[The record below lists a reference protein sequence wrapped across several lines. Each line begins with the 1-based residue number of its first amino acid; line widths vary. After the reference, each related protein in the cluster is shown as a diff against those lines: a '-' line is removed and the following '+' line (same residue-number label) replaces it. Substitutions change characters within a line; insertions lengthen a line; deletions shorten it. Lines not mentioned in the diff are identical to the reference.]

1 MNDQRNV
8 AANCRAGKSA
18 RVTANRSSAQR
29 KLRRFRALRLGTL
42 RQRPPGRLRGW
53 QPRPAAE
60 REPHAGP
67 AVETLAPSTA
77 APSRKATS
85 RSAIRHGRMGPVGLH
100 RRHLPLGVV
109 VAGAPLVAVVQA
121 PLRMLGGPAPTD
133 CRRIPAT

>member
-1 MNDQRNV
+1 MV
-8 AANCRAGKSA
+8 GSLAC
-18 RVTANRSSAQR
+18 
-29 KLRRFRALRLGTL
+29 
-42 RQRPPGRLRGW
+42 
-53 QPRPAAE
+53 PAAE

-67 AVETLAPSTA
+67 AVEPLAPDMA

-85 RSAIRHGRMGPVGLH
+85 RSAIRHGRNGGPVGLH

-121 PLRMLGGPAPTD
+121 PLRMLGGPAPTA